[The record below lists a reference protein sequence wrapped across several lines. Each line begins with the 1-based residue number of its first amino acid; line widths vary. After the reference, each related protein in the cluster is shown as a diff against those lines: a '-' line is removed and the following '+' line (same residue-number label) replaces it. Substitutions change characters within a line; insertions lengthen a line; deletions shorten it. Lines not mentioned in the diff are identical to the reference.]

1 MPRPRPKTPLMR
13 LIERDHPGQ
22 TIEQIMLEAYRR
34 CGTERAAADRLGVTQ
49 QTFNAWK
56 FRLAIDGQFNGWHP
70 PPDEGEESP

>member
-1 MPRPRPKTPLMR
+1 MR
-13 LIERDHPGQ
+13 LIERDYPGQ

-56 FRLAIDGQFNGWHP
+56 FRLAIDEQFGLRASLAEQMP
-70 PPDEGEESP
+70 QDADQGVIDP